1 MDRWEHPIPFP
12 TVECYHTTTFD
23 GGGGREVTGFQKIS
37 FVFFLTTEISAPAS
51 GQGCN
56 GRPNRTGSGESP
68 VWTHCPRAC

>member
-37 FVFFLTTEISAPAS
+37 FVFF
-51 GQGCN
+51 
-56 GRPNRTGSGESP
+56 
-68 VWTHCPRAC
+68 